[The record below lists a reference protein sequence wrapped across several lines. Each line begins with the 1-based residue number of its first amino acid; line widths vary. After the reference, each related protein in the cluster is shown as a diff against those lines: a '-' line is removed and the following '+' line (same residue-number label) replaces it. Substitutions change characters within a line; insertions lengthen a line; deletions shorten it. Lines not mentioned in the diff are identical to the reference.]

1 MEAPKLKPEPTSE
14 LAKYWAKTGAD
25 ILFDGTDPFKGCVS
39 KEKLEENL
47 YNQILINIL
56 EHETSDLSEEQFQK
70 CVELSKIN

>member
-1 MEAPKLKPEPTSE
+1 MDTPTLKPEPTSE
-14 LAKYWAKTGAD
+14 LARFWAKIGTD
-25 ILFDGTDPFKGCVS
+25 ILFDGTDPFQGTVS
-39 KEKLEENL
+39 REKLEANM

>member
-1 MEAPKLKPEPTSE
+1 MNTPTLKPEPTSE
-14 LAKYWAKTGAD
+14 LARFWAKTGTD
-25 ILFDGTDPFKGCVS
+25 ILFDGTDPFQGSVS
-39 KEKLEENL
+39 REKLEQNM